1 MNNRKFWFNLM
12 PKLFFWLTLFLVALL
27 SLLAIPGKQVFQWQD
42 KLSHLVVYMLLFWL
56 LLLAYGKQW
65 SLISLGILLV
75 FFSGLIEVAQS
86 FTGYRQAEWLDL
98 LANMVGILVAALS
111 YKALKLYKNANA

>member
-1 MNNRKFWFNLM
+1 MNNRKFWFSLM
-12 PKLFFWLTLFLVALL
+12 PKLFFWLTLSLVALL

>member
-1 MNNRKFWFNLM
+1 MNNRKFWFSLM
-12 PKLFFWLTLFLVALL
+12 PKLFFWLTLSLVALL

-65 SLISLGILLV
+65 SLISLGIFLAC
-75 FFSGLIEVAQS
+75 FSGLIEVAQS

-98 LANMVGILVAALS
+98 LANMVGILVVALS